1 MTAWRRHWKIPV
13 ALALLMAALVL
24 LGGDYRVIA
33 YVGQGGDTSG
43 YTPTVDYGGS
53 IDLFDRSVIHTI
65 ELDIDEDDI
74 DSMVTNYLDTG
85 DKIFVSADITID
97 GITIEDVGARLK
109 GFSTLRTAVGAG
121 LPGAETDFDGL
132 PFLVRLDEFR
142 SGTSYQGVTEIALRT
157 EGPTEDD
164 TVLEEMVSVIVLEK
178 IGLEAPR
185 VAYIAFSLN
194 GGAETLRIV
203 ADNPSDEYVER
214 VEGGSGGVLYKAQS
228 AGNFRYLGHDP
239 TAYNGIFEQDSAINE
254 LDMSP
259 LMDFL
264 EFVETS
270 SDEVFAAELDDRL
283 DVGSFIDYLVI
294 HNLMV
299 NVDSLAGT
307 NHNFYLLYSLSDE
320 RMTVLSWDLN
330 ESLGGFWHTS
340 GPSWALLPD
349 WSNTNSNTMGPP
361 MGDGIPGGAP
371 GGPPPDAPQGVTRP
385 GVPQDG
391 RRPVPLEGAFP
402 QGGLPQGQ
410 VPPGGDAGDPPTR
423 GQFGPG
429 GENLLVSRFMAV
441 DGFAAAYDTRYSELT
456 AELFGDGL
464 FESSLEDA
472 AELLVKAI
480 ERGLLTDAEV
490 RRGVAERLEWIG
502 SREVFLQELGFG

>member
-1 MTAWRRHWKIPV
+1 MTAWRRLWKIPV

-43 YTPTVDYGGS
+43 YTPTMDYGGS

-74 DSMVTNYLDTG
+74 DSMVANYLDTG
-85 DKIFVSADITID
+85 DKVFVSADITID

-164 TVLEEMVSVIVLEK
+164 TVLEEMVSVIVLEE

-307 NHNFYLLYSLSDE
+307 
-320 RMTVLSWDLN
+320 
-330 ESLGGFWHTS
+330 
-340 GPSWALLPD
+340 LLPD
-349 WSNTNSNTMGPP
+349 WSNTNSNTMGAP

-371 GGPPPDAPQGVTRP
+371 GGPPPDA
-385 GVPQDG
+385 
-391 RRPVPLEGAFP
+391 P

-441 DGFAAAYDTRYSELT
+441 DGFAAAYDARYSELT